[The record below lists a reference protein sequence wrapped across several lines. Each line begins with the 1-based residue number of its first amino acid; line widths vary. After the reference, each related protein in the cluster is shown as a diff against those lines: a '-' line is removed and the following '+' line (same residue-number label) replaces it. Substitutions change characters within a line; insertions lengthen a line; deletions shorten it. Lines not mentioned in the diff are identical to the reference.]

1 MQRFWQHPRVIAAAQ
16 YAGYTLFFV
25 LAVLL
30 AFPWT
35 FPSRQVRSYI
45 AKQARAQGYPLQ
57 MDDVRLRGLGGV
69 EIAGLRLTLP
79 GKPGEP
85 QTGGGTSPAL
95 PSVEFK
101 IDLISAKV
109 AIFPLL
115 FGKTIDVRFD
125 IDAGGGSITDG
136 HIVQKGEVFDID
148 IGKIEGLDLGDSGLG
163 GRALGTQ
170 TKLLGEI
177 DGALGG
183 KMAIHYGG
191 TTDDLKGSVDLEL
204 ADAILRQPELS
215 IQGGLKF
222 TDLAMGTLTLKVKM
236 GLKQNLAALA
246 AERGA
251 EKATVIHIEQLQA
264 EGEQLELITAENSHI
279 LIPPGKSGWKAATMQ
294 LHFAFHVVDKPA
306 KKKGGKEG
314 AKEGDKSGEEGGDDA
329 ADKPVADRLKW
340 TSLLSM
346 AGSKLKP
353 FERGGYI
360 GMTCTGPLARPQ
372 CNPAIPQVTIGSRGN
387 VKLDGGAAGPLANP
401 AGGAAPSPDPAVA
414 PGSPPPNVEFK
425 PVGRAEPPPA
435 ATPPPSEE
443 QPATPPAE
451 PAVPPPTPGAE
462 QRPPE
467 TQQGRAP
474 SRDPPPETPEEYQ
487 APPGQAPPRDP
498 AEGGDNPNP
507 GERGARG
514 ERGDPP
520 ATGGEGETPPPA
532 EQPE

>member
-16 YAGYTLFFV
+16 YLGYALFF
-25 LAVLL
+25 LMALLL
-30 AFPWT
+30 AFPPT

-45 AKQARAQGYPLQ
+45 AKQARAQGYLLQ
-57 MDDVRLRGLGGV
+57 MDDIRLRGIGGF
-69 EIAGLRLTLP
+69 EIAGLRMTLP

-101 IDLISAKV
+101 IDRISAKV
-109 AIFPLL
+109 AVFPLL
-115 FGKTIDVRFD
+115 FGQTMDIRFD
-125 IDAGGGSITDG
+125 IEAGGGAITDG
-136 HIVQKGEVFDID
+136 HIVRKGEVFDID

-163 GRALGTQ
+163 GRALGSQ

-183 KMAIHYGG
+183 KMALHYGG
-191 TTDDLKGSVDLEL
+191 STDDLKGSVDLEL

-314 AKEGDKSGEEGGDDA
+314 DKTADEGGDEG
-329 ADKPVADRLKW
+329 ADKPVSDRLKW

-360 GMTCTGPLARPQ
+360 GMTCTGPLSRPQ
-372 CNPAIPQVTIGSRGN
+372 CNPAIPQVTVGGRGA
-387 VKLDGGAAGPLANP
+387 VKLEGGIAPPNPGPGAGPS
-401 AGGAAPSPDPAVA
+401 AAPDPAVA

-425 PVGRAEPPPA
+425 PVGREEPPPPA
-435 ATPPPSEE
+435 APAPSPE
-443 QPATPPAE
+443 QPAAPPAE

-462 QRPPE
+462 QRAPE
-467 TQQGRAP
+467 GQQGRAP
-474 SRDPPPETPEEYQ
+474 GREPPPEKPEEYQ
-487 APPGQAPPRDP
+487 APAGQTPPREP
-498 AEGGDNPNP
+498 AEGGENPNP

-514 ERGDPP
+514 DRADPP
-520 ATGGEGETPPPA
+520 PSGGEGDTPPPS
-532 EQPE
+532 ENPE

>member
-1 MQRFWQHPRVIAAAQ
+1 MQRFWQHPRMIAAAQ
-16 YAGYTLFFV
+16 YFGYTLFFG
-25 LAVLL
+25 LALLL

-45 AKQARAQGYPLQ
+45 AMRARAQGYPLQ
-57 MDDVRLRGLGGV
+57 IQDVRLRGLGGV

-85 QTGGGTSPAL
+85 QTGGGMSPAL
-95 PSVEFK
+95 PAVEFK
-101 IDLISAKV
+101 IDKISAKV

-115 FGKTIDVRFD
+115 FGSTVDVRFD
-125 IDAGGGSITDG
+125 IDAGGGSIADG
-136 HIVQKGEVFDID
+136 HVVRKGEIFDID

-183 KMAIHYGG
+183 KLAIHYGG
-191 TTDDLKGSVDLEL
+191 STDDLKGSVDLEL

-306 KKKGGKEG
+306 KKKGGQP
-314 AKEGDKSGEEGGDDA
+314 GEEGGDEE

-360 GMTCTGPLARPQ
+360 GMTCTGPLSRPQ
-372 CNPAIPQVTIGSRGN
+372 CNPAIPQVTVGGRGA
-387 VKLDGGAAGPLANP
+387 VKLEGGAAAPNPGP
-401 AGGAAPSPDPAVA
+401 AGGAAASPDPAAA

-425 PVGRAEPPPA
+425 PVGREEPPPA
-435 ATPPPSEE
+435 AAPVASPE
-443 QPATPPAE
+443 QPAAPPAPPAE
-451 PAVPPPTPGAE
+451 PPPTPGAE
-462 QRPPE
+462 QRAPE
-467 TQQGRAP
+467 GQQGRAP
-474 SRDPPPETPEEYQ
+474 GREPPPETPEEYQ
-487 APPGQAPPRDP
+487 APAGQNPPREP
-498 AEGGDNPNP
+498 AEGGDNPNH

-514 ERGDPP
+514 DRPEPP
-520 ATGGEGETPPPA
+520 PSGQEGETPPPPDN
-532 EQPE
+532 PE

>member
-1 MQRFWQHPRVIAAAQ
+1 MQRFWQHPRFIAAAQ
-16 YAGYTLFFV
+16 YLGYTLFFV
-25 LAVLL
+25 LAMLL
-30 AFPWT
+30 AFPPT

-45 AKQARAQGYPLQ
+45 AKQARAQGYPLH

-79 GKPGEP
+79 GKTGEP

-101 IDLISAKV
+101 IDRISAKV
-109 AIFPLL
+109 AVLPLIF
-115 FGKTIDVRFD
+115 GQTIDVRFE
-125 IDAGGGSITDG
+125 IDAGGGAITDG
-136 HIVQKGEVFDID
+136 HIVRKGEVFDID
-148 IGKIEGLDLGDSGLG
+148 IGKIEGIDLGDSGLG

-177 DGALGG
+177 DGALAG

-191 TTDDLKGSVDLEL
+191 STDDLKGSVDLEL

-294 LHFAFHVVDKPA
+294 LHFAFHVVDTPA
-306 KKKGGKEG
+306 KKKPAKEG
-314 AKEGDKSGEEGGDDA
+314 AKTGEEASDDA
-329 ADKPVADRLKW
+329 AKPVSDRLKW

-372 CNPAIPQVTIGSRGN
+372 CNPAIPQVTIGGRGN
-387 VKLDGGAAGPLANP
+387 VKLEGGVATPRAGQGSTPG
-401 AGGAAPSPDPAVA
+401 AGTDPAVA
-414 PGSPPPNVEFK
+414 PGSPAPNVEFK
-425 PVGRAEPPPA
+425 PVGREEPPPPA
-435 ATPPPSEE
+435 MPPPSPE
-443 QPATPPAE
+443 QPAAPPAE
-451 PAVPPPTPGAE
+451 PVVPPPTPGAE
-462 QRPPE
+462 QRAPE
-467 TQQGRAP
+467 GQQGRETG
-474 SRDPPPETPEEYQ
+474 RDPPPETPEEFK
-487 APPGQAPPRDP
+487 APPGQQPPRDP
-498 AEGGDNPNP
+498 AEP
-507 GERGARG
+507 GEGSPPADRGARG
-514 ERGDPP
+514 DRPEPP
-520 ATGGEGETPPPA
+520 PSGGEGEAPQPPDN
-532 EQPE
+532 PE